1 MSSRFSLILFFSLF
15 ATCLFSQSYT
25 LSGYVRDA
33 STGEV
38 LLGARIFEPTLQI
51 GTLSNEYGFYSLGLP
66 SKPAEVIITYVGFK
80 RDTLSFNLTADSTLN
95 VELQPTMME
104 DVVIEA
110 NSPEEML
117 NSSQMSVNQISGVE
131 AKTIPSIF
139 GEPDILKAF
148 QLMPGVQSGGEGL
161 SGFYV
166 RGGGPDQNLF
176 LLDEAPVYNPL
187 HLFGLF
193 STFNGDIIKDVKLY
207 KGGFPSEYGGKLSS
221 VLDIKTR
228 EGNRKEFSAS
238 GGIGLISSRLLLEG
252 PIVKDK
258 ASFLIAGRR
267 TYFDVITRII
277 NRANE
282 DNPNYRKIPDYH
294 FQDLNLNANYQFSDK
309 DQLYYSGFI
318 GRDIFKFA
326 SDDFQVDFSWGNTTS
341 ALRWNHIFSP
351 KVFLKTSATY
361 SAYNYKI
368 ENRFS
373 FLNFELTSGI
383 RDFNVKSDL
392 FFSPNPA
399 NSIKI
404 GLAGIHH
411 RFTVGRFNASS
422 DSDDFSF
429 TSGNDLQGNELGVYY
444 SHEYKPNSRLTVS
457 GGLRLSA
464 FENSGKWYAGLEPRF
479 SGKYSLSEK
488 ITAKA
493 SYTRTYQYLHM
504 VSNSGASLPT
514 DIWYP
519 STNTIRPQQGDQVA
533 GGFSFLFGKNFLL
546 TTEGYYKWQQRQI
559 AFRDGAQIFINP
571 NLENEFVFGKGWGYG
586 TEILLEKRNGQT
598 RGWIG
603 YTLSW
608 AWREFPDINE
618 GNQFHPRYD
627 RRHDVSVVAMQ
638 DIGKRWTLAGTF
650 VYGTGNAVSLPLGR
664 YWTQDHLIGRD
675 PNNIPV
681 YTQRNGFRMPA
692 FHVTSLSARYDFL
705 PKWGEASLKLDLY
718 NVYNR
723 RNPFFIYYDT
733 IRDINGNPSGFQA
746 KQVSLI
752 PILPTLT
759 FDFKI

>member
-1 MSSRFSLILFFSLF
+1 MRRLPLILFLILLS
-15 ATCLFSQSYT
+15 TGLFSQQYT
-25 LSGYVRDA
+25 LSGYVKDGA
-33 STGEV
+33 SGEV

-51 GTLSNEYGFYSLGLP
+51 GTLSNEYGFFSLTLP
-66 SKPAEVIITYVGFK
+66 SEPVQLVFSYVGYK
-80 RDTLSFNLTADSTLN
+80 RDTLNFHLQADSTLN
-95 VELQPTMME
+95 LELQPTMM
-104 DVVIEA
+104 DDIVIEA
-110 NSPEEML
+110 NSPTEIL

-221 VLDIKTR
+221 VLDIRTR
-228 EGNRKEFSAS
+228 EGNRKQFSAS
-238 GGIGLISSRLLLEG
+238 GGLGLISSRLLIEG
-252 PIVKDK
+252 PIVKDRS
-258 ASFLIAGRR
+258 SFLVAGRR

-277 NRANE
+277 NRVNE
-282 DNPNYRKIPDYH
+282 DNPNFRQIPDYH
-294 FQDLNLNANYQFSDK
+294 FTDLNVSANYDFSDK
-309 DQLYYSGFI
+309 DQIYFSGFW
-318 GRDIFKFA
+318 GRDKFKFA
-326 SDDFQVDFSWGNTTS
+326 SDDFRVDFSWGNTT
-341 ALRWNHIFSP
+341 AGLRWNHIFSP

-361 SAYNYKI
+361 SAYDYKI

-383 RDFNVKSDL
+383 QDYNFKSDL
-392 FFSPNPA
+392 FITPNPQ
-399 NSIKI
+399 NSIKL
-404 GLAGIHH
+404 GVSGIHH
-411 RFTVGRFNASS
+411 RFTVGRFNATS
-422 DSDDFSF
+422 DSDDFNF
-429 TSGNDLQGNELGVYY
+429 ASGNDLQGNEFGAYY
-444 SHEYKPNSRLTVS
+444 SHEYKPNALLTLS

-464 FENSGKWYAGLEPRF
+464 FENRGTFYWGLEPRF
-479 SGKYSLSEK
+479 SGKLSLSDR
-488 ITAKA
+488 ISAKG
-493 SYTRTYQYLHM
+493 SFTRTYQYLHM

-519 STNTIRPQQGDQVA
+519 STENIRPQQGDQLA
-533 GGFSFLFGKNFLL
+533 GGLSFLFGKDFLL
-546 TTEGYYKWQQRQI
+546 TTEGYYKWQRQQI
-559 AFRDGAQIFINP
+559 AFRDGAQIFVNP
-571 NLENEFVFGKGWGYG
+571 NLDEEFVFGRGWGYG
-586 TEILLEKRNGQT
+586 SEILLEKRNGNT

-608 AWREFPDINE
+608 TWRQFDDINE
-618 GNQFHPRYD
+618 GRRFHPRYD

-638 DIGKRWTLAGTF
+638 DLGKRWTLAGTF
-650 VYGTGNAVSLPLGR
+650 VYGTGNAVSLPIGR
-664 YWTQDHLIGRD
+664 YWTQDHLEGRD

-681 YTQRNGFRMPA
+681 YTERNGFRMPS
-692 FHVTSLSARYDFL
+692 FHVMSLSARYDFL
-705 PKWGEASLKLDLY
+705 PKWGEASLKMDLY

-733 IRDINGNPSGFQA
+733 LRDMNGNPNGFVA